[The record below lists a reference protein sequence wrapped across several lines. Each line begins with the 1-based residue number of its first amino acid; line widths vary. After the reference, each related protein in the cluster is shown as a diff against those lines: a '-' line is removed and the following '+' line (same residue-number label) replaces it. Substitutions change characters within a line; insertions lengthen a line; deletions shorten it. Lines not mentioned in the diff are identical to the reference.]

1 MMSKNISVDKDSY
14 PGVKRLTIIT
24 FVGAVLIILS
34 IIATLEVSHR
44 HISTFITVQQKYIIA
59 IETAFLLI
67 FVTEMLVRIM
77 TLLSPS
83 QEILEHGARLRLT
96 FRIVGYLIAFVSVA
110 AILASNSALG
120 ISVGA
125 IGGAI
130 VAFSAQNYITNVFA
144 TVVLFNTRMVHVGE
158 EITIGETK
166 GIVSDID
173 LTHTMLS
180 VDDDV
185 VFVPNSLP
193 VSSIVRRRK
202 RNANKDAD
210 VRQW

>member
-1 MMSKNISVDKDSY
+1 MSRNISVAKDSY
-14 PGVKRLTIIT
+14 PGAKRWTIIT
-24 FVGAVLIILS
+24 FVGAVLTILL
-34 IIATLEVSHR
+34 ILATLEVSHR

-67 FVTEMLVRIM
+67 FVIEMSVRIIA
-77 TLLSPS
+77 LLSPS
-83 QEILEHGARLRLT
+83 QQIMEHGARLRLV
-96 FRIVGYLIAFVSVA
+96 FRIIGYLITFVSVA
-110 AILASNSALG
+110 AILASNSTLG

-130 VAFSAQNYITNVFA
+130 IAFSAQNYIANVFA
-144 TVVLFNTRMVHVGE
+144 TIVLFTSRMVHVGE
-158 EITIGETK
+158 EINISGTK
-166 GIVSDID
+166 GIVSDIN
-173 LTHTMLS
+173 LTHTVLS

-185 VFVPNSLP
+185 IFVPNSLL

-202 RNANKDAD
+202 RNSNKDAG